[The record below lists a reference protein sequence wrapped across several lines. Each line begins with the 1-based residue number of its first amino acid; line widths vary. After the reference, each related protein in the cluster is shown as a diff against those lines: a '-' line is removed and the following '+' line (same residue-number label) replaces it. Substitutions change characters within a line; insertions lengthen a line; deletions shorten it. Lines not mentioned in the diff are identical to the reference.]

1 MNVDHFYNREI
12 DLFNF
17 LKAPEILV
25 EEEKFTGGIYL
36 RNQPLFNVFE
46 TNRNVQ
52 EKQSISL
59 FIIEEIMRR
68 NILKLT
74 AIKKLDELERK
85 KEYY

>member
-36 RNQPLFNVFE
+36 RN
-46 TNRNVQ
+46 
-52 EKQSISL
+52 
-59 FIIEEIMRR
+59 
-68 NILKLT
+68 
-74 AIKKLDELERK
+74 
-85 KEYY
+85 